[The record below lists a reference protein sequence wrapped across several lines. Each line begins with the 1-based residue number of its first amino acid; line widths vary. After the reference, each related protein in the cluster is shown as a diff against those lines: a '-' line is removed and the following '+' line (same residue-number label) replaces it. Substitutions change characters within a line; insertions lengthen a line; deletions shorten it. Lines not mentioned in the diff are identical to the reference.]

1 MGHALSWLLVV
12 VVALGLSSPLMGAE
26 EPVTAAD
33 LVGSVM
39 LDQIAPYSLGSL
51 ERQFEVVVVRTVRI
65 GVPDDSD
72 ARVAL
77 LAEQSRHLGCVLLAK

>member
-1 MGHALSWLLVV
+1 MFFKGDLPNHERVQPNPFANYALSWLLVV

-39 LDQIAPYSLGSL
+39 KTFG
-51 ERQFEVVVVRTVRI
+51 
-65 GVPDDSD
+65 
-72 ARVAL
+72 
-77 LAEQSRHLGCVLLAK
+77 H